1 MLFFVVFFEVLI
13 FNVAIG
19 RGRPNL
25 CGWMALEKSDSSQ
38 KASSYTFQEGARLG
52 YDGLQSAYKS
62 TKDPRAFFCQPI
74 TIAFYAS
81 TVDNLRAS
89 NQAMH
94 HKSHHF
100 FLQITSWSARAYSPI
115 VDG

>member
-1 MLFFVVFFEVLI
+1 
-13 FNVAIG
+13 
-19 RGRPNL
+19 
-25 CGWMALEKSDSSQ
+25 MALEKSDTLQ
-38 KASSYTFQEGARLG
+38 KASSYTFQRGTAS

-89 NQAMH
+89 TTMH
-94 HKSHHF
+94 HKSRNF
-100 FLQITSWSARAYSPI
+100 FSNNIMVSAC
-115 VDG
+115 VDGG